1 MVRGIANSKIGFGD
15 LILLLRYFFKLKVST
30 HPIILWH
37 LLEDDVLRFN
47 ELRKKIPNVTQKML
61 TRQLREL
68 EEDQLILR
76 KVYAVVPPKV
86 EYRLSTLGTSLA
98 PILVALKQWGD
109 KNIGLFGKP
118 IMPLESE

>member
-1 MVRGIANSKIGFGD
+1 
-15 LILLLRYFFKLKVST
+15 
-30 HPIILWH
+30 
-37 LLEDDVLRFN
+37 
-47 ELRKKIPNVTQKML
+47 ML

-98 PILVALKQWGD
+98 PILVALKQWG
-109 KNIGLFGKP
+109 G
-118 IMPLESE
+118 

>member
-1 MVRGIANSKIGFGD
+1 MG
-15 LILLLRYFFKLKVST
+15 LLDGKWKS
-30 HPIILWH
+30 IILWH

-98 PILVALKQWGD
+98 PILVALKQWGE

>member
-1 MVRGIANSKIGFGD
+1 M
-15 LILLLRYFFKLKVST
+15 
-30 HPIILWH
+30 WH

-61 TRQLREL
+61 TRQFREL

-86 EYRLSTLGTSLA
+86 EYRLSILGTSLA

>member
-1 MVRGIANSKIGFGD
+1 M
-15 LILLLRYFFKLKVST
+15 
-30 HPIILWH
+30 WH

-68 EEDQLILR
+68 EEDQLIIR

>member
-1 MVRGIANSKIGFGD
+1 M
-15 LILLLRYFFKLKVST
+15 
-30 HPIILWH
+30 WH

-61 TRQLREL
+61 TRQFREL

>member
-1 MVRGIANSKIGFGD
+1 
-15 LILLLRYFFKLKVST
+15 
-30 HPIILWH
+30 LWH

>member
-1 MVRGIANSKIGFGD
+1 MEEYYLVA
-15 LILLLRYFFKLKVST
+15 
-30 HPIILWH
+30 

-68 EEDQLILR
+68 EEDQLIIR